1 MMDLN
6 FYDQGTADR
15 RVSEDERPGGGLNL
29 EKLALVQLG
38 TTLAVDREI
47 ELVWLFAYLCPKM
60 VKCPVRASCS
70 SVTCK
75 T

>member
-15 RVSEDERPGGGLNL
+15 RVSEDERPGGGLKL
-29 EKLALVQLG
+29 EKLALV
-38 TTLAVDREI
+38 REI